1 MGTQE
6 VDTQTDG
13 IERRQFVRHVL
24 NDLRA
29 LEMMLADGWIE
40 ADVRRIGAE
49 QEMFLVDRNW
59 RPATAALQLLEQ
71 IDDPHFTTEL
81 GQFNL
86 ELNLDPQEFGGDCL
100 NLMEAQ
106 LGALLDK
113 LRQTAHEH
121 GVDFVLTGILPTLR
135 HSDLNLQ
142 NMTPKPRYHALNRA
156 MCAMRDGAYELH
168 IKGLDELLL
177 RHDSVMLEAC
187 NASFQTHLQ
196 VGGEEFPNVYNVA
209 QIVAGPVLAA
219 SVNSPLLFGRQL
231 WRETRIALFQQS
243 VDTRSSMNFLRERSP
258 RVTFGKSWVRESVLE
273 LFQEDLARFR
283 SLVTSPIDEDPVEE
297 VLQGRTPKLAAL
309 CLHNS
314 TVYRWNRA
322 CYGTTD
328 GKPHLRIENR
338 VFPSGPTVTDEI
350 ANAALWFG
358 LVNVLSKRFDDIT
371 RLIHFED
378 ARMNFRSAAR
388 LGLGAEYVWFNGVTL
403 PGVKLICDR
412 LLPLAH
418 EGLIERG
425 VRAEDADRYLGV
437 IERRVTRGRTGA
449 QWITMSL
456 AGMRNRR
463 SMAERLSALTAAMVQ
478 RQTDGRPVGEW
489 EPAQLSEGGD
499 WKQSFLKVEQ
509 FMTTDLFTVN
519 QDDSLDLVA
528 SVMEWKRIRHVPV
541 EDHGHR
547 LVGLISY
554 RALLKLLARGVLA
567 QQQKQI
573 AVSEVM
579 THAPITVAP
588 DASTLEAIEL
598 MRQNGISCLPVVKEQ
613 RLVGVITE
621 RDLMNVAAELLEER
635 LKQ

>member
-1 MGTQE
+1 
-6 VDTQTDG
+6 
-13 IERRQFVRHVL
+13 
-24 NDLRA
+24 
-29 LEMMLADGWIE
+29 
-40 ADVRRIGAE
+40 
-49 QEMFLVDRNW
+49 
-59 RPATAALQLLEQ
+59 
-71 IDDPHFTTEL
+71 
-81 GQFNL
+81 
-86 ELNLDPQEFGGDCL
+86 
-100 NLMEAQ
+100 
-106 LGALLDK
+106 
-113 LRQTAHEH
+113 
-121 GVDFVLTGILPTLR
+121 
-135 HSDLNLQ
+135 
-142 NMTPKPRYHALNRA
+142 
-156 MCAMRDGAYELH
+156 
-168 IKGLDELLL
+168 
-177 RHDSVMLEAC
+177 MLEAC